1 MKRKSFKITIDLM
14 DQNLYELLKLEAVR
28 QHSMKQVIHNAL
40 KLYFEDRLE
49 TFTLAEAAKKAFSEW
64 ENPLDSDYDKL

>member
-1 MKRKSFKITIDLM
+1 MKRKNFKITIDLM
-14 DQNLYELLKLEAVR
+14 DQNLYELLKLEAAR
-28 QHSMKQVIHNAL
+28 QHSMKQVIHDAL

-49 TFTLAEAAKKAFSEW
+49 TLTLAGATQKAVSEW

>member
-1 MKRKSFKITIDLM
+1 M